1 MPERVKL
8 AVKLE
13 LALGSWQLDWRQ
25 REKRN
30 WEMTKR
36 NWASSREE
44 KTENV
49 EESRKERVVETREEE
64 NVHVPREL
72 KSEKTSAMAHNC
84 VQQVL
89 PQQQQK
95 KRSRCN
101 GSREI
106 PHGQKEKN
114 HRRRKK
120 KKLLLRTQKL
130 HRKHHHHGPE
140 THRRLVKDKHS
151 AWQQKLL
158 LAIRTVLRCYF

>member
-1 MPERVKL
+1 MPERGKL

-13 LALGSWQLDWRQ
+13 LALGSWQLDWRR

-30 WEMTKR
+30 WEMTR
-36 NWASSREE
+36 RASSREE

-49 EESRKERVVETREEE
+49 EESRKERVVETREVES
-64 NVHVPREL
+64 VHVPREL
-72 KSEKTSAMAHNC
+72 TSEKTSAMAHNC

-101 GSREI
+101 GSMEI
-106 PHGQKEKN
+106 PHGRKEKKN

-140 THRRLVKDKHS
+140 IHRRLAKDKHS
-151 AWQQKLL
+151 ARRQKLL
-158 LAIRTVLRCYF
+158 LAIRTVLRCCF

>member
-1 MPERVKL
+1 MKL

-49 EESRKERVVETREEE
+49 EESRKERVVETREVES
-64 NVHVPREL
+64 VHVPREL

-89 PQQQQK
+89 LQQQQQK
-95 KRSRCN
+95 KKSRCN
-101 GSREI
+101 GSRET
-106 PHGQKEKN
+106 PHGRKEKKN

-130 HRKHHHHGPE
+130 HRMHHHHGLE
-140 THRRLVKDKHS
+140 THRRLAKDKHS
-151 AWQQKLL
+151 ARRLKLL
-158 LAIRTVLRCYF
+158 LAIRTVLRCCF